1 MTELKIKNIAIIGA
15 GLMGLGI
22 GVEYARFGY
31 NVKLYNTSQTSSVQ
45 AGQKAKAILDL
56 MAQTRLITRDTAKTT
71 TNRLIFSTDIIKTVT
86 GADLVVE
93 SVPENLPLKQETFAK
108 LDEICPPSVLLCTN
122 TSGLRVTD
130 IAAHAAHP
138 ERILA
143 THYSQPPHFM
153 PLVEVVSGEKTNSAL
168 IPVVV
173 KMLRAMHKM
182 VVLAKDTPRFIQN
195 RIQRAIGQECQAM
208 VDEGLATPE
217 MIDNVISFGFGR
229 RMAYTGYFKRLDLIG
244 LDFTA
249 SLDKSK
255 GVQPWKPIAEH
266 VARGELGMASGRG
279 FYDWPEEKRERFL
292 QWYHTELIRLIQQDI
307 ERGEI

>member
-31 NVKLYNTSQTSSVQ
+31 NVKLYNTSQTSSEL
-45 AGQKAKAILDL
+45 ARQKAKVILDV
-56 MAQTRLITRDTAKTT
+56 MVQTRLITRYTAKATVS
-71 TNRLIFSTDIIKTVT
+71 RLNFSTEIVETAT

-93 SVPENLPLKQETFAK
+93 SVPENLSLKQETFAK

-266 VARGELGMASGRG
+266 VARGELGMASGKG

-292 QWYHTELIRLIQQDI
+292 QWYHTELIRLMQQDI

>member
-1 MTELKIKNIAIIGA
+1 MKEVKIKNIAIIGA

-31 NVKLYNTSQTSSVQ
+31 NVKLYNTSRTSSEL
-45 AGQKAKAILDL
+45 ARQKAKEILDV
-56 MAQTRLITRDTAKTT
+56 MVKARLITRDTVKTT
-71 TNRLIFSTDIIKTVT
+71 MSRLKFYTEIIEAAD

-173 KMLRAMHKM
+173 KMLREMHKM
-182 VVLAKDTPRFIQN
+182 VVIAKDTPRFIQN

-255 GVQPWKPIAEH
+255 GVQPLKPIAEH
-266 VARGELGMASGRG
+266 VARGELGMASGKG
-279 FYDWPEEKRERFL
+279 FYNWPEEKREKFL
-292 QWYHTELIRLIQQDI
+292 LWYHTELIRLMQQDI
-307 ERGEI
+307 ERGDI